1 MKTFLNAI
9 KKYFADFGTAV
20 AKGDIWCKLSLL
32 VIGAGYW
39 GRKQIVKGILMTALE
54 VIVILF
60 TGMFSINY
68 IKDLNTLGTVQYES
82 VFDPLTLKN
91 TVNDYDNSLLIL
103 LYGIIGVLVIVAFIF
118 LYISNL
124 KAVYRLQLMKEEG
137 EHVNTFA
144 EDIKS
149 LFNGKFYITLLTLP
163 SIGVIMMNIIPIIFM
178 SCVAFTNYDMDHMP
192 PNYLFTWVGL
202 RNFKNMFTG
211 GTTITFSYAFVRI
224 LAWTMIW
231 AVSATFTTF
240 IGGILLAKLINHED
254 THFKKMW
261 RSLFVVTIAIP
272 QFVTLLLVSKMFSD
286 HGIVNTLCSNIG
298 LTGWLQSIGLVSGN
312 YIPFLSKPGWSHA
325 MIILINIWVGVPYQ
339 MLSATGILMNI
350 PTDQLESARIDGA
363 NKWTTFIQIMLPIAK
378 PGLVFVL
385 IQTFLSA
392 WNELQMAIIFVN
404 DTSKQ
409 PLSVVPL
416 RFAQTTSSSGF
427 TINNLF
433 AACIICLLPIAV
445 FYIFASRQLMA
456 GLTAGAVKG

>member
-32 VIGAGYW
+32 VMGAGYW

-178 SCVAFTNYDMDHMP
+178 SCVAFTNYDMDHIP

-211 GTTITFSYAFVRI
+211 E
-224 LAWTMIW
+224 
-231 AVSATFTTF
+231 
-240 IGGILLAKLINHED
+240 IG
-254 THFKKMW
+254 
-261 RSLFVVTIAIP
+261 R
-272 QFVTLLLVSKMFSD
+272 
-286 HGIVNTLCSNIG
+286 
-298 LTGWLQSIGLVSGN
+298 
-312 YIPFLSKPGWSHA
+312 
-325 MIILINIWVGVPYQ
+325 
-339 MLSATGILMNI
+339 
-350 PTDQLESARIDGA
+350 
-363 NKWTTFIQIMLPIAK
+363 
-378 PGLVFVL
+378 
-385 IQTFLSA
+385 
-392 WNELQMAIIFVN
+392 
-404 DTSKQ
+404 
-409 PLSVVPL
+409 
-416 RFAQTTSSSGF
+416 
-427 TINNLF
+427 
-433 AACIICLLPIAV
+433 
-445 FYIFASRQLMA
+445 ASCRER
-456 GLTAGAVKG
+456 V